1 MHPVLKTAARRGAG
15 VTVGT
20 SLAVAA
26 LVAAPPALAASDAT
40 YVLTDL
46 GRAGTGATASATG
59 LNDAGVSV
67 GTGRTT
73 AASRPQVGLR
83 WSAGG
88 GAPSTMAL
96 LPGSTFARAFDVN
109 DAGTAVGEAFS
120 TAGSSVAVAW
130 DASGTISTVGSLNK
144 DGTGV
149 ANDVNAAG
157 VVVGSSYN
165 GSLVRAYRSTAT
177 GLQEL
182 PVPAA
187 DAGQSVAATVA
198 TAVADSGTVVGWA
211 SVLHPADAE
220 TPDAHSVQTAAAWFG
235 DGSRQLL
242 VSPGGHESAAVATG
256 VSERDTVVGYSTTDR
271 IDTAVRWNRGNIT
284 PLPPVEDPA
293 TPGTAWRHSR
303 ALAVQGDVTVGYSS
317 KLAGSYGT
325 GGSATIWV
333 DGAARDLNDLVDV
346 PTGWILQAATDI
358 NRSGQ
363 ISGVASVD
371 GASKAFVLTPV
382 VTRTPTVTVLSIG
395 AGATTYGR
403 TATVTVT
410 AGPGTSGDVTLTSGG
425 RTLGTQPLADGVATF
440 RVAGTAL
447 EPGRRTLTARYSG
460 SATRTAAESS
470 TEVTVRRARSAARTT
485 TSRARVVIDRTR
497 RTVKIRVRADGVVPT
512 GTVSLRSGGRRIGKA
527 TLRGGAVAVRLPV
540 FERTGTQRVHVRYSG
555 SRRVA
560 PSSTTVTITVRGR

>member
-109 DAGTAVGEAFS
+109 DAGTAVGEAFN

-130 DASGTISTVGSLNK
+130 DASGTISSVGSLNK

-187 DAGQSVAATVA
+187 DAG
-198 TAVADSGTVVGWA
+198 
-211 SVLHPADAE
+211 
-220 TPDAHSVQTAAAWFG
+220 
-235 DGSRQLL
+235 
-242 VSPGGHESAAVATG
+242 
-256 VSERDTVVGYSTTDR
+256 
-271 IDTAVRWNRGNIT
+271 
-284 PLPPVEDPA
+284 
-293 TPGTAWRHSR
+293 
-303 ALAVQGDVTVGYSS
+303 
-317 KLAGSYGT
+317 
-325 GGSATIWV
+325 
-333 DGAARDLNDLVDV
+333 
-346 PTGWILQAATDI
+346 
-358 NRSGQ
+358 
-363 ISGVASVD
+363 
-371 GASKAFVLTPV
+371 
-382 VTRTPTVTVLSIG
+382 
-395 AGATTYGR
+395 
-403 TATVTVT
+403 
-410 AGPGTSGDVTLTSGG
+410 
-425 RTLGTQPLADGVATF
+425 
-440 RVAGTAL
+440 
-447 EPGRRTLTARYSG
+447 
-460 SATRTAAESS
+460 
-470 TEVTVRRARSAARTT
+470 
-485 TSRARVVIDRTR
+485 
-497 RTVKIRVRADGVVPT
+497 
-512 GTVSLRSGGRRIGKA
+512 
-527 TLRGGAVAVRLPV
+527 
-540 FERTGTQRVHVRYSG
+540 
-555 SRRVA
+555 
-560 PSSTTVTITVRGR
+560 